1 MATKKIE
8 LKDSGVIFNAE
19 DHSYLLGEKYLS
31 GITEMLQRQ
40 LFPNEYDGIPISIIK
55 KAGEYGTSVHQS
67 CEAFDSRW
75 ENDQSV
81 EVQDYIRICSEN
93 NLIHE
98 FSEYTVS
105 DGKDWASNVD
115 KVYRENENTFNLGDI
130 KTYGVLS
137 PDKLEKARWQL
148 SIYAYMFEL
157 QNPKAKVGKL
167 FIIRLRNKQKKDGS
181 FDHVSEIVFVERI
194 PSEICKE
201 LLDADLRGEQ
211 FSNPY
216 SIPENIKS
224 QEEHIR
230 ELILTKEAVEN
241 ELNQIKSSILA
252 EMEAK
257 EVRTWMTGKMRLT
270 RKLPTTRTAFNLSL
284 FKEDHPEYDYALYEK
299 TTQVSGSLTIA
310 I

>member
-1 MATKKIE
+1 MATKRIE
-8 LKDSGVIFNAE
+8 LVDSGVIFNPD
-19 DHSYLLGEKYLS
+19 DHTYLLGEKYLS

-67 CEAFDSRW
+67 CEDFDSQW
-75 ENDQSV
+75 INDGTQ
-81 EVQDYIRICSEN
+81 EVQDYIKICSEN

-98 FSEYTVS
+98 ASEYTIS

-130 KTYGVLS
+130 KTYGVMTQ
-137 PDKLEKARWQL
+137 DKLEKTRWQL

-167 FIIRLRNKQKKDGS
+167 FIIRLRNKLKKDGS
-181 FDHVSEIVFVERI
+181 FDHVSEIVFVDRI

-201 LLDADLRGEQ
+201 LLDADLKGEQ
-211 FSNPY
+211 FSNSY
-216 SIPENIKS
+216 SIPETIKS

-230 ELILTKEAVEN
+230 ELILTKEAAET
-241 ELNQIKSSILA
+241 ELNQIKSNILA
-252 EMEAK
+252 EMENMN
-257 EVRTWMTGKMRLT
+257 VRTWMTGKMKLI
-270 RKLPTTRTAFNLSL
+270 RKLPTTRTSLNLTL
-284 FKEDHPEYDYALYEK
+284 LKEKHPEIDFDQYMRES
-299 TTQVSGSLTIA
+299 QVSGSLTIA